1 MNQGNR
7 EEDGNLHET
16 FSFYSLEFLTRVEVD
31 AQSVAVKRNQ
41 LEKELNEH
49 KLQERLFVKV
59 LESLDAITVTDAD
72 GTIVLVNDA
81 FTRFTGYR
89 QDEVIGKTP
98 RILKSGRQSEMFY
111 QVMWQTLLEHGHWEG
126 EIWNKRKNGEVYPEW
141 LRITV
146 MKDETGR
153 ATHYVAHFLDLTNIR
168 QAESQI
174 QLLEYF
180 DPLTGLSNRR
190 GFSRLMK
197 SKEPAIRDPDAYFLV
212 LVDVDQFNKI
222 NDSLGHVLGDRLL
235 QALARRLLTM
245 ADGASFVARLGGD
258 EFGLL
263 HVPVLIEGNLRDMA
277 TELAETVRTA
287 LTTPYDIDEQ
297 TIYVSVSIGVC
308 AFRQDE
314 SDWEEMMKG
323 ADLAMYQAKCK
334 GGNRVE
340 CFNPAMLI
348 QAEREYL
355 LISDLRKAVEEGQLP
370 LYIQGQFDRESR
382 LVGAEVLSRWR
393 WEGEW
398 VSPTEFVALAE
409 RTNLIIEL
417 DLQTI
422 RRALEELAKWNE
434 KEIMLPSLS
443 INISA
448 LHLRQAEFAT
458 SIQRMIE
465 KSRVN
470 PSWVALEITENSLL
484 DGSTNVSKN
493 LDGLAE
499 MGVRISLDDFG
510 TGYSS
515 LSNITAFPITE
526 LKIDRTFVQDLTESL
541 RLQAITGAVIEL
553 GRRLDLN
560 VVAEGIENADQFGL
574 LRDAGCP
581 IFQGFYF
588 MRPEPIEVFAQ
599 RLGKTRF
606 SFGGH

>member
-31 AQSVAVKRNQ
+31 AQSVRNQ
-41 LEKELNEH
+41 LEKELNEP

-59 LESLDAITVTDAD
+59 LESLDAITVIDAD

-153 ATHYVAHFLDLTNIR
+153 VTHYVAHFLDLTNIR

-277 TELAETVRTA
+277 TEFAETVRTA

-340 CFNPAMLI
+340 CFKPAMLI

-470 PSWVALEITENSLL
+470 PSWVVLEITENSLL

-499 MGVRISLDDFG
+499 MGVGISLDDFG